1 MMRLAVQT
9 STKAL
14 LLIALAASGYL
25 LAQSRTSGE
34 TAGQFDYYV
43 LSLSWAPEF
52 CAQAGAASS
61 NPGECAT
68 PKGFVVHGL
77 WPEVNSGKSP
87 ESCGPARPVSRGL
100 VNELLKYMPSAS
112 LIQHE
117 WATHG
122 TCSGLT
128 SNEYFTKALLAHAAI
143 QIPVQIASLG
153 QTETETVTKIQDQFA
168 GSNPVFPKDGLRVI
182 CKGGAFTELRACFDK
197 DIKGRA
203 CAASAGQCNSPSVTI
218 RPAHPQ

>member
-1 MMRLAVQT
+1 MRLAVRT

-14 LLIALAASGYL
+14 LLIAFAASGYL
-25 LAQSRTSGE
+25 LAQLRSSGG
-34 TAGQFDYYV
+34 TPGQFDYYV

-52 CAQAGAASS
+52 CAQPGAARS
-61 NPGECAT
+61 NPGECGA

-77 WPEVNSGKSP
+77 WPEVISGKSP
-87 ESCGPARPVSRGL
+87 ESCGPARPISRGF

-122 TCSGLT
+122 TCSGLDT
-128 SNEYFTKALLAHAAI
+128 NEYFTKLLLARAAI
-143 QIPVQIASLG
+143 QVPVQIASLG
-153 QTETETVTKIQDQFA
+153 EPETETVAKLEEQFA
-168 GSNPVFPKDGLRVI
+168 GSNPGFPKDGLRVI
-182 CKGGAFTELRACFDK
+182 CKGGAFTEVRACFDK

-203 CAASAGQCNSPSVTI
+203 CTASAGRCNSPSVTI